1 MVTLKERMKH
11 DILIL
16 DGAMGTMLQQMGLQ
30 LGEYPDLYSI
40 THPELIATV
49 HRGYLESGS
58 DIIYTNTFGA
68 NAKKLKDTGY
78 CVDEVVSA
86 AVAVAKKEA
95 AAFGAYVALDV
106 GPIGELIE
114 PMGPLRFEEAY
125 RLFAEQITAGANAG
139 ADLVVIETMTDL
151 YECKAALL
159 AAKEHCSLPIICT
172 MSFEQNMRTFTG
184 CDYRAMALTLEGLG
198 ADAIGINCSLG
209 PIEILPIARE
219 LVQYTNL
226 PVVVKPNAGLPSP
239 DSSFYAVEPEQFA
252 QTIAEYISFG
262 VTMVGGCCGTDVR
275 YISAIKQAVKALKP
289 AKREPVRRY
298 AVCSGTKMVEIDRVR
313 VIGERINPTGKKLFK
328 QALIDR
334 NIDYILR
341 QAIEQVDAGAD
352 ILDVNVG
359 IPDINEPDML
369 VAVVKAIQSVT
380 DLPLQ
385 IDSSDPAAIEAALRI
400 YNGKAIVNSV
410 NGDEKVLAGILPVV
424 KKYGAAVVGLT
435 LDEDGIPDTAEK
447 RVAIARK
454 ILSRAQEHG
463 IPREDVYIDCLTLT
477 VSAQQ
482 ENAAETLRAVKMV
495 SEELQVKTVLGVS
508 NISFGLPERELINR
522 SFLTMA
528 IQNGLSLPIINPN
541 IRSMMD
547 VVYAAE
553 VLLAIDQ
560 NSTRYVQRF
569 TANKDASPQPAPS
582 QNNEN
587 QPISYYI
594 KKGLKDQC
602 REKARSL
609 LLEHSPLEVV
619 SDHLIPA
626 LDEVGAQYE
635 AGTLFLPQLISAA
648 ETAKV
653 AFELVNEAM
662 PKGERRRDM
671 PVVLCTVKGDIHDI
685 GKNIVKVVLENYGY
699 RIIDLGRDVPP
710 EAVLAAVKE
719 SGAKLVGL
727 SALMTTTIKSME
739 QTITLLKQEGVDC
752 KICVGGAVLT
762 PEYAQK
768 MGSDYYAKDAN
779 EAVTIAKKVYG
790 EA

>member
-1 MVTLKERMKH
+1 MVTLKERIKN

-16 DGAMGTMLQQMGLQ
+16 DGAMGTMLQQMGLK
-30 LGEYPDLYSI
+30 LGEYPDIYSI
-40 THPELIATV
+40 THPDLIAKV

-68 NAKKLKDTGY
+68 NAKKLKDTQY
-78 CVDEVVSA
+78 SVADVITA
-86 AVAVAKKEA
+86 AVSIAKKETD
-95 AAFGAYVALDV
+95 AFGAYVALDI

-114 PMGPLRFEEAY
+114 PMGPMRFEEAY
-125 RLFAEQITAGANAG
+125 RLFAEQVKVGAAAG

-159 AAKEHCSLPIICT
+159 AAKENCTLPVICT

-219 LVQYTNL
+219 LVKYTNL
-226 PVVVKPNAGLPSP
+226 PLVVKPNAGLPSP

-252 QTIAEYISFG
+252 QTIVEYVGFG

-275 YISAIKQAVKALKP
+275 YISAVKQAVKGLKP
-289 AKREPVRRY
+289 VKREPVRRY
-298 AVCSGTKMVEIDRVR
+298 AVCSGSKMVEIDRVR

-341 QAIEQVDAGAD
+341 QAIEQADAGAD

-359 IPDINEPDML
+359 IPDINEPETL
-369 VAVVKAIQSVT
+369 VSVVKAIQSVT

-385 IDSSDPAAIEAALRI
+385 IDSSDPFAIEAALRI

-435 LDEDGIPDTAEK
+435 LDEDGIPDTAEQ
-447 RVAIARK
+447 RVAIARR
-454 ILSRAQEHG
+454 ILTRAQEHG

-482 ENAAETLRAVKMV
+482 ENAAETLRAVKLV
-495 SEELQVKTVLGVS
+495 SDELKVKTVLGVS
-508 NISFGLPERELINR
+508 NISFGLPERELVNR

-528 IQNGLSLPIINPN
+528 LQNGLSLPIINPN

-553 VLLAIDQ
+553 VLLGIDR
-560 NSTRYVQRF
+560 NSERYVQRF
-569 TANKDASPQPAPS
+569 AAEKVASPQAATS

-587 QPISYYI
+587 LPIVYYI

-602 REKARSL
+602 RDKARAL
-609 LLEHSPLEVV
+609 LQEYSPLLVV

-626 LDEVGAQYE
+626 LDEVGLEYE
-635 AGTLFLPQLISAA
+635 AGRLFLPQLISAA

-653 AFELVNEAM
+653 AFELVNQAM
-662 PKGERRRDM
+662 PKGERRKDM

-699 RIIDLGRDVPP
+699 RIIDLGRDVSP
-710 EAVLAAVKE
+710 EAVVRAAKE
-719 SGAKLVGL
+719 SGARLVWL

-739 QTITLLKQEGVDC
+739 ETIALIKREKLDC
-752 KICVGGAVLT
+752 KVCVGGAVLT
-762 PEYAQK
+762 PEYAAK

-779 EAVTIAKKVYG
+779 EAVAVAKMVYG
-790 EA
+790 Q

>member
-1 MVTLKERMKH
+1 MVTLKQRIQN

-16 DGAMGTMLQQMGLQ
+16 DGAMGTMLQQMGLK

-68 NAKKLKDTGY
+68 NEKKLKDTQY
-78 CVDEVVSA
+78 SVTEVISA
-86 AVAVAKKEA
+86 AVSIAKKEA
-95 AAFGAYVALDV
+95 DAFGAYVALDI

-114 PMGPLRFEEAY
+114 PMGPLRFEEAH
-125 RLFAEQITAGANAG
+125 RLFAQQVKAGAAAG
-139 ADLVVIETMTDL
+139 ADLIVIETMTDL

-159 AAKEHCSLPIICT
+159 AAKENCALPVICT
-172 MSFEQNMRTFTG
+172 MSFEPNMRTFTG

-209 PIEILPIARE
+209 PIEILPIAGE
-219 LVQYTNL
+219 LIKYTNL

-239 DSSFYAVEPEQFA
+239 DSSYYAVEPEQFA
-252 QTIAEYISFG
+252 RTIAEYVGFG

-275 YISAIKQAVKALKP
+275 YISAVKQAVKGLKP
-289 AKREPVRRY
+289 VKREPVRRY
-298 AVCSGTKMVEIDRVR
+298 AVCSGTKMLEIDRVR

-341 QAIEQVDAGAD
+341 QAIEQADAGAD

-359 IPDINEPDML
+359 IPDINEPETL
-369 VAVVKAIQSVT
+369 VSVVKAIQSVT

-385 IDSSDPAAIEAALRI
+385 IDSSDPVAIEAALRI

-435 LDEDGIPDTAEK
+435 LDEQGIPNTAEQ
-447 RVAIARK
+447 RVAIARR

-482 ENAAETLRAVKMV
+482 ENAAQTLRAVKLV
-495 SEELQVKTVLGVS
+495 SEELGVKTVLGVS
-508 NISFGLPERELINR
+508 NISFGLPERELVNR

-528 IQNGLSLPIINPN
+528 LQNGLSLPIINPN

-553 VLLAIDQ
+553 VLLGADQ
-560 NSTRYVQRF
+560 NSVRYVERF
-569 TANKDASPQPAPS
+569 AAQKEASPNATTPQS
-582 QNNEN
+582 NED
-587 QPISYYI
+587 QPIAYFI

-602 REKARSL
+602 RDKARAL
-609 LLEHSPLEVV
+609 LQVCSPLEVV
-619 SDHLIPA
+619 SAHLIPA
-626 LDEVGAQYE
+626 LDEVGADYE

-662 PKGERRRDM
+662 PKGEQRRDM

-710 EAVLAAVKE
+710 EAVVRAAKE
-719 SGAKLVGL
+719 SGARLVGL

-739 QTITLLKQEGVDC
+739 ETITLLKQEGVDC

-762 PEYAQK
+762 PEYAAK
-768 MGSDYYAKDAN
+768 MGADYYAKDAN
-779 EAVTIAKKVYG
+779 EAVSVAKMVYG
-790 EA
+790 Q